1 MQMQNIVPENGLVP
15 VNENDIVDV
24 VAVDVGYGYVKAA
37 STHGKHVIFPSVVA
51 TAWELPL
58 ADMEGNMVGYNV
70 TIQRKDC
77 QEENWFVGE
86 LALKEGQELQYTME
100 RMKHNHPS
108 HDVMLL
114 TAAALAR
121 PWQRY
126 SELIE
131 TDNSG
136 PTLVVGL
143 PVDCYQDQEHRKK
156 LKEHLK
162 NLKAFV
168 TVNDSDPVWVSFSSG
183 NVIVYPQGAG
193 ALLTAEDLPEEGIVA
208 LVDIGHKT
216 TDCVAVEFENGMQK
230 LVHSMC
236 HSVDY
241 GVRALIEEV
250 SEEFY
255 KATKTKLP
263 YSMALEVLKKESMWY
278 KGKNID
284 MTNTLNQAR
293 FKVARAIADQVLGKW
308 GSRADFVRKIYL
320 AGGGA
325 MELPELMSI
334 FPSASR
340 IKDSQWANVMGFLE
354 AGK

>member
-1 MQMQNIVPENGLVP
+1 MQNQNIVPVEVHKDEENFA
-15 VNENDIVDV
+15 DV
-24 VAVDVGYGYVKAA
+24 VAIDVGYGYVKAV

-70 TIQRKDC
+70 KIQRKDC

-121 PWQRY
+121 PWQP
-126 SELIE
+126 IE

-143 PVDCYQDQEHRKK
+143 PVDCYQDQEHRKR
-156 LKEHLK
+156 LKKHLE

-208 LVDIGHKT
+208 LVDIGLKT

-263 YSMALEVLKKESMWY
+263 YSMALEVMKKESMWY

-284 MTNTLNQAR
+284 MTKTLNQAR

-325 MELPELMSI
+325 MELPELISI